1 MSREETPPSANA
13 WPVAATVVVAG
24 VLAVWAWCFERVTV
38 AGTSMVPT
46 LLPGDRL
53 LVWRGVGRRTHRG
66 AGRRTRRETSWR
78 AGPRASRR
86 AGEGCRAGDLV
97 VVRGQ
102 ETGGAAAGQAA
113 GGLVPGQEPAPVVK
127 RVVAVGAGGVTVAGD
142 NPAASTDSRTYGPV
156 PLADVRGRVVYRYAP
171 AGRVGRLSGQ

>member
-1 MSREETPPSANA
+1 MRHGETPPSAKA
-13 WPVAATVVVAG
+13 WPVAAAVVVAG
-24 VLAVWAWCFERVTV
+24 VLAVWARRFERVTV

-53 LVWRGVGRRTHRG
+53 LVWRGVGRRPGGGRGRRPGRGGGWSRG
-66 AGRRTRRETSWR
+66 AGGGRRL
-78 AGPRASRR
+78 A
-86 AGEGCRAGDLV
+86 GCRAGDLV
-97 VVRGQ
+97 VVRGR
-102 ETGGAAAGQAA
+102 GAEGVAPGQGAE
-113 GGLVPGQEPAPVVK
+113 GLVSGHEPAPVVK

-142 NPAASTDSRTYGPV
+142 NPAASTDSRDYGPV